1 MERDVTARYRLI
13 GLIGSPYSVKMRAIL
28 RYRRIPF
35 DWVQRTMA
43 VMPEVAHL
51 KPPLIPVLQY
61 PEDGSYHLDSTLLA
75 YALEKRHPGQRS
87 IVPEDPGL
95 AFLSHLIE
103 DMADE
108 WGTKIMFH
116 YRWFREVDQVYCSQW
131 LARETMGPVD
141 EETVAATAKMLRERQ
156 VGRMPLVGCTPEN
169 QPLVEETYFRVLDL
183 LERNLSVSDF
193 LFGSRPALAD
203 FGWFGQ
209 LYQCTFDPTPMAL
222 MRERAPRTYQW
233 IQRLDDASGMEGA
246 WIDPAGPL
254 PEAVVGLLRLA
265 GEVYL
270 PFLQANAAALD
281 AGAER
286 FSFTALG
293 RRYAQGAFK
302 YQAKC
307 LGWLR
312 EELAALTGEP
322 RRRVMRALEET
333 GCREALQG

>member
-1 MERDVTARYRLI
+1 MTERYRLI
-13 GLIGSPYSVKMRAIL
+13 GVIGSPYSVKMRAIL

-43 VMPEVAHL
+43 IMAEVAHI
-51 KPPLIPVLQY
+51 KPQLIPILQY

-87 IVPEDPGL
+87 IVPDDPGL

-116 YRWFREVDQVYCSQW
+116 YRWFYEADQIYCAEW
-131 LARETMGPVD
+131 LARETMGPAD
-141 EETVAATAKMLRERQ
+141 EETIASTAKMFRERQ

-169 QPLVEETYFRVLDL
+169 RPLVEETYFRVLDL
-183 LERNLSVSDF
+183 LERNLSVSEF

-233 IQRLDDASGMEGA
+233 IQRLDDASGMEGE

-254 PEAVVGLLRLA
+254 PEAVTGFLRLA

-270 PFLQANAAALD
+270 PFLRANAAALD

-293 RRYAQGAFK
+293 KRYEQGTFK

-322 RRRVMRALEET
+322 RARVARVLEET
-333 GCREALQG
+333 GCWKPLQG